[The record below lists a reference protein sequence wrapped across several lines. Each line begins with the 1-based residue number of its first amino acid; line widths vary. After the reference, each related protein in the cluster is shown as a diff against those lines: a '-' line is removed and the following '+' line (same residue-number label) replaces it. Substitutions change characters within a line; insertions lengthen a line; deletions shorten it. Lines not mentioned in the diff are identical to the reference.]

1 MTVHQAST
9 GRLRSFW
16 DMKSA
21 KYPLPDEPET
31 FALTMQSIELIKR
44 KGVPVKGSRI
54 LDIGCGTGVF
64 TIPLAAEAAH
74 VVGLDVSEG
83 MLNRLHETQKRLGI
97 VNIETVAAAW
107 CDMDVARMGWD
118 GAFDVVWAAMTPA
131 IRTAHDIEI
140 MERCSSKWCVYIG
153 WGSVRRNPFVEYVFQ
168 AHGLNLEPPPGA
180 SNIQGILQG
189 KGKSATIEFVQESWS
204 WCGSV
209 DEACDDMRG
218 HLRLQGAEID
228 EERLRMLISDYAH
241 DGVICHRTE
250 AEKGIIV
257 WTVS

>member
-1 MTVHQAST
+1 MRNNPANADQMRV
-9 GRLRSFW
+9 FW
-16 DMKSA
+16 NMKAA
-21 KYPLPDEPET
+21 KYPLPDDSET
-31 FALTMQSIELIKR
+31 QSLTRKSIETVKMRGISL
-44 KGVPVKGSRI
+44 KGSRI

-83 MLNRLHETQKRLGI
+83 MLNRLRETQKRLGI
-97 VNIETVAAAW
+97 ANVDTVAASWA
-107 CDMDVARMGWD
+107 DVDISRMGWE

-131 IRTAHDIEI
+131 IRSERDIES
-140 MERCSSKWCVYIG
+140 MERCSKKWCVYIG

-168 AHGLNLEPPPGA
+168 AHGLNLEPPPGS
-180 SNIQGILQG
+180 SNIQVILQG

-218 HLRLQGAEID
+218 HLRMQGAEID
-228 EERLRMLISDYAH
+228 EERLRALISDYAH